1 MRIGIDCRMF
11 SSKFTGIGRYVYE
24 FVKNV
29 TAINAESG
37 YPHEFVLFF
46 NEPEHKE
53 FEITKNI
60 KKVLVNAKHYSF
72 KEQFKF
78 PSKIKK
84 EKVDMMFFP
93 HFNVPILYR
102 KPYVVTI
109 HDLTLSLFPGQKMI
123 RWYHRLAYQ
132 LTIRNAIKKAK
143 KIIAISEH
151 TKDDMIRLLKA
162 PKEKIEIIYNGIGDE
177 FKEIEELD
185 LLKPTLKKYGI
196 KKEFLLYTGVW
207 RNHKNLPRLIE
218 ALSIIREKNGIDL
231 QLVITGKPDPH
242 YPEVKEA
249 IKNYKLKDEVICT
262 GLVEEKE
269 LVDLYNA
276 ADLFIFPSLYEG
288 FGMPPLEAMK
298 CGTPV
303 VASKISSVPEIC
315 ADAAVYF
322 DPYDTK
328 DIANKI
334 MSVYKDAEK
343 KAKLVEKGFEHVA
356 QFSWRKMAEE
366 TLRII
371 RDAL

>member
-1 MRIGIDCRMF
+1 MF
-11 SSKFTGIGRYVYE
+11 SSRFTGIGRYVYE
-24 FVKNV
+24 FVKNA
-29 TAINAESG
+29 TEINAGSG

-46 NEPEHKE
+46 NEPEYKE
-53 FEITKNI
+53 FETTKNV
-60 KKVLVNAKHYSF
+60 KKILINARHYSF

-78 PSKIKK
+78 PFKIRK
-84 EKVDMMFFP
+84 EKVDIMFFP
-93 HFNVPILYR
+93 HFNVPIFYR
-102 KPYVVTI
+102 KPYIVTI
-109 HDLTLSLFPGQKMI
+109 HDLTLSIFPGQKMI
-123 RWYHRLAYQ
+123 CWYHRLAYQ
-132 LTIRNAIKKAK
+132 LTIRNAVKKAK

-151 TKDDMIRLLKA
+151 TKDDIIRFLKA

-177 FKEIEELD
+177 FKEIDNLD
-185 LLKPTLKKYGI
+185 SLKPTLKKYNI

-218 ALSIIREKNGIDL
+218 ALSIIREKHSLDL
-231 QLVITGKPDPH
+231 DLVITGKPDPH
-242 YPEVKEA
+242 YPEVKDA
-249 IKNYKLKDEVICT
+249 IKNYKLKDSVICT
-262 GLVEEKE
+262 DLVDEKE

-276 ADLFIFPSLYEG
+276 ADLFVFPSLCEG

-303 VASKISSVPEIC
+303 IASKISSVPEIC
-315 ADAAVYF
+315 GDAAVYF
-322 DPYDTK
+322 DPYDAK

-343 KAKLVEKGFEHVA
+343 KAELVEKGMERA
-356 QFSWRKMAEE
+356 AKFSWGKMAEE

>member
-1 MRIGIDCRMF
+1 
-11 SSKFTGIGRYVYE
+11 
-24 FVKNV
+24 
-29 TAINAESG
+29 
-37 YPHEFVLFF
+37 
-46 NEPEHKE
+46 
-53 FEITKNI
+53 
-60 KKVLVNAKHYSF
+60 
-72 KEQFKF
+72 
-78 PSKIKK
+78 
-84 EKVDMMFFP
+84 
-93 HFNVPILYR
+93 
-102 KPYVVTI
+102 
-109 HDLTLSLFPGQKMI
+109 
-123 RWYHRLAYQ
+123 LAYQ

-322 DPYDTK
+322 DPYDAK

-334 MSVYKDAEK
+334 MSVYKDTEK